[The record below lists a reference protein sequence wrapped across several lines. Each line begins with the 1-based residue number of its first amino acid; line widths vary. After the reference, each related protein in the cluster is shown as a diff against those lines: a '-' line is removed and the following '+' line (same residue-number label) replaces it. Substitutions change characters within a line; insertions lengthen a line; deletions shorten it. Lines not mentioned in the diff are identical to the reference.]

1 MHATEG
7 PNIASLTWHMIPVS
21 QTFSFI
27 LLFQSFDIF
36 WSNLETLRVLAQKTE
51 SLQEIY
57 LLCLPVPT
65 CRLLLLPPR
74 RMVIERLI
82 VLDHGIWSWLNDSL
96 RNGWCLKPIEKDV
109 WFHMIV
115 RQCHGEKHDQ
125 HVIWCGMVFSES
137 IDVKG
142 HTHTFPYI
150 HGFSFHT
157 LFIFDHLDCAVSI
170 LLSPLPGWGCPNSP
184 QWGRLLVCLRELRI
198 RNCGQGTV
206 MSHECRAGGYFRSW
220 PKLCSNPRSRILT
233 MPLVLHGFA
242 LWSLA
247 CFHGQCV

>member
-7 PNIASLTWHMIPVS
+7 PNIASLTWHMIPAS
-21 QTFSFI
+21 QAFSFT

-36 WSNLETLRVLAQKTE
+36 WSNLEALRVLAQKTE

-125 HVIWCGMVFSES
+125 HVISDMMWYGFFRVYWC
-137 IDVKG
+137 KG
-142 HTHTFPYI
+142 THTHFRTSI
-150 HGFSFHT
+150 QFSYFVHLWSFRLCSVDPFVPPSWLRMPEFAAMGET
-157 LFIFDHLDCAVSI
+157 LGVFA
-170 LLSPLPGWGCPNSP
+170 
-184 QWGRLLVCLRELRI
+184 
-198 RNCGQGTV
+198 
-206 MSHECRAGGYFRSW
+206 RAAH
-220 PKLCSNPRSRILT
+220 PKLWTRHCHESWVQGRRVFP
-233 MPLVLHGFA
+233 VLA
-242 LWSLA
+242 QTLLQPA
-247 CFHGQCV
+247 V